1 MPGGAGTDLS
11 KVPTIYFTG
20 AWFENELAG
29 AVVAIKRPPGGAV
42 CMQLAGR
49 YAYEIVAVNGL
60 KPFTQSL
67 RRFMI
72 RSGCADRPDEVLEC
86 PFAAGA
92 FAQVRFNI
100 VISNGIQLA
109 VQIGVDQVN
118 DFLAV
123 RRCSSFRTRSA
134 RHCLRCDLVRASR
147 DITVPGGTWAM
158 SAISL

>member
-1 MPGGAGTDLS
+1 MPIALM
-11 KVPTIYFTG
+11 KC
-20 AWFENELAG
+20 
-29 AVVAIKRPPGGAV
+29 VVI
-42 CMQLAGR
+42 
-49 YAYEIVAVNGL
+49 
-60 KPFTQSL
+60 
-67 RRFMI
+67 
-72 RSGCADRPDEVLEC
+72 LEC

-123 RRCSSFRTRSA
+123 HRCSSFRTRSA
-134 RHCLRCDLVRASR
+134 RHCLRCDLARASR
-147 DITVPGGTWAM
+147 DITVPGRTWAM